1 MGFETISIEKVEN
14 ICVLRLNRP
23 PVNALSEKVYL
34 ELYQALEGIEKDD
47 GTEALVVTAS
57 GEKAF
62 SAGLD
67 VKDVVGR
74 DTRRILD
81 FLWNVSR
88 RSLEKLSGLN
98 KPTVAAVFGLV
109 LGGGL
114 ELVLCCDVR
123 IASEDAV
130 LGFPE
135 INLGIMPGSGGTVR
149 LPRIVGIVKA
159 KEMLLTGET
168 ITAEEGLKAGLLT
181 KVVRRDKLLEEAL
194 EVTKRLASKPKIAF
208 GLIKRSIEKGM
219 DMDISSALTFELNS
233 FAIAYSSEDGKE
245 GLRAFIEKRKPEFK
259 GR

>member
-1 MGFETISIEKVEN
+1 MGFETISIERVEGMA
-14 ICVLRLNRP
+14 ILKLNRP
-23 PVNALSEKVYL
+23 PVNVLSERLYL
-34 ELYQALEGIEKDD
+34 ELYEALEELERDD
-47 GTEALVVTAS
+47 ATEALIVSAS

-67 VKDVVGR
+67 VKDVAGR
-74 DTRRILD
+74 DTKGILH

-88 RSLEKLSGLN
+88 RSLTKLSCFN

-114 ELVLCCDVR
+114 ELVLCCDLRVG
-123 IASEDAV
+123 SEDAV

-135 INLGIMPGSGGTVR
+135 INLGIIPGSGGTVR
-149 LPRIVGIVKA
+149 LPRIVGMAKA

-168 ITAEEGLKAGLLT
+168 ITAEEALRAGLLT
-181 KVVRRDKLLEEAL
+181 KVVQKERLMEEAL
-194 EVTKRLASKPKIAF
+194 SLAKKLASKPKVAF
-208 GLIKRSIEKGM
+208 GLLKRSIETGI
-219 DMDISSALTFELNS
+219 DLDVSSALTFELDS
-233 FAIAYSSEDGKE
+233 FAIAYSSEDGRE